1 VEAFLHPMVDP
12 DAKRDVI
19 ARGLPASPGG
29 ATGQVVFSAD
39 EAVEVGRDGT
49 PVILVR
55 RETTPEDIHGMKVAQ
70 GILTELGGMTSH
82 AAVVARGMGVC
93 AITGCESLTLD
104 YKAGRFSTTD
114 GVEVSRGDVMT
125 LDGSTGEVMLGDIPK
140 TEASSSDDFQTLLGW
155 ADKYRRLKV
164 RANAETREDAAKA
177 RELGAEGIGLCR
189 TEHMFFEADR
199 IDQMR
204 GMIMAES
211 REERLQYLEKLGE
224 FQKKDMYELFEVMHD
239 LPVTVRLLDPPLHEF
254 LPHDEDE
261 MAALAQRLGKPLEVV
276 RERARNLHE
285 VNPMLGFRG
294 CRLSVVYPEITE
306 MQVGA
311 IISAAIEAKKAG
323 FNPKPEIMIPLVV
336 NVREI
341 RMITEIIER
350 GILNAMEE
358 EHVSVPYKIGTM
370 METPRAC
377 LGAKRLA
384 PMVEFMSFGTNDLT
398 QMTYG
403 FSRDDIGRF
412 IGEYL
417 DRKLVEHD
425 PFVQLD
431 QRAVG
436 RLIKTAIKDSKE
448 RKQGIKYGICGEHG
462 GDPKSVRFFHEIG
475 LDYVSCSAFRVPVA
489 RIAAAQAAVGGEIP
503 D

>member
-1 VEAFLHPMVDP
+1 M
-12 DAKRDVI
+12 
-19 ARGLPASPGG
+19 
-29 ATGQVVFSAD
+29 
-39 EAVEVGRDGT
+39 
-49 PVILVR
+49 
-55 RETTPEDIHGMKVAQ
+55 
-70 GILTELGGMTSH
+70 
-82 AAVVARGMGVC
+82 
-93 AITGCESLTLD
+93 
-104 YKAGRFSTTD
+104 
-114 GVEVSRGDVMT
+114 
-125 LDGSTGEVMLGDIPK
+125 
-140 TEASSSDDFQTLLGW
+140 
-155 ADKYRRLKV
+155 
-164 RANAETREDAAKA
+164 
-177 RELGAEGIGLCR
+177 
-189 TEHMFFEADR
+189 
-199 IDQMR
+199 
-204 GMIMAES
+204 
-211 REERLQYLEKLGE
+211 
-224 FQKKDMYELFEVMHD
+224 
-239 LPVTVRLLDPPLHEF
+239 
-254 LPHDEDE
+254 
-261 MAALAQRLGKPLEVV
+261 
-276 RERARNLHE
+276 
-285 VNPMLGFRG
+285 
-294 CRLSVVYPEITE
+294 
-306 MQVGA
+306 GA
-311 IISAAIEAKKAG
+311 IISAAIDARKAG

-448 RKQGIKYGICGEHG
+448 RKKGIKYGICGEHG
-462 GDPKSVRFFHEIG
+462 GDPKSVRFFHDIG